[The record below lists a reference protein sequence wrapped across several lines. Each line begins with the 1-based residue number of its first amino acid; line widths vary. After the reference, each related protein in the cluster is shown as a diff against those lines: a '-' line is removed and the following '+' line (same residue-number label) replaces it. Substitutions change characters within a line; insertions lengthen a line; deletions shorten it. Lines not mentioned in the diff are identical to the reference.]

1 MTALF
6 RRIQPAKKFRIT
18 VNTIARFLKIPQ
30 QLIARVE
37 CWNYVIFVHRLDK
50 GGQFISYR
58 KLQEWRN
65 AVACQ
70 IQNCSTFQQLRNLW
84 QIIEQDVNKH
94 QNQYDNKLILFLRQL
109 WDKCWKNLISLPG
122 STSDLEAV

>member
-70 IQNCSTFQQLRNLW
+70 IQNCSNFQQLCNLW
-84 QIIEQDVNKH
+84 QIIEQDESKH
-94 QNQYDNKLILFLRQL
+94 QNQYDNKTILFLRQI
-109 WDKCWKNLISLPG
+109 WDKCWQSLISFPG
-122 STSDLEAV
+122 SERDVEAV